1 MILVVGANGFLGSEL
16 CKKLKQKKIIFKRID
31 KTLKNKEKIDIN
43 DIKVL
48 KNFFEKN
55 NFKIIINCACEPATA
70 KSKEKIFE
78 TNKNG
83 NLNLINLAI
92 KYNIKKF
99 IFFSTSAIFV
109 KDYKKSVNEK
119 TVTSP
124 IETYGKSK
132 VSAEIDLKNSRLK
145 SWTIFRIPMIVSKNR
160 IGVLSL
166 LFDLIINHK
175 RIPLLNKGENLL
187 QFIHID
193 DLIKFI
199 LKSIKIKEKEI
210 YNLAS
215 DEAISLKNLFL
226 KLITSLNSKSRFIYF
241 QDIGITSFLSFLNFL
256 NLSPLNIYHL
266 KMLKFSLVMNTSKI
280 TKRYRMRPKIST
292 SQMMIDALKSYKFS
306 NRKLK
311 NVTEISSPIKMKILK
326 LIYYLF

>member
-1 MILVVGANGFLGSEL
+1 
-16 CKKLKQKKIIFKRID
+16 
-31 KTLKNKEKIDIN
+31 
-43 DIKVL
+43 
-48 KNFFEKN
+48 
-55 NFKIIINCACEPATA
+55 
-70 KSKEKIFE
+70 
-78 TNKNG
+78 
-83 NLNLINLAI
+83 
-92 KYNIKKF
+92 
-99 IFFSTSAIFV
+99 
-109 KDYKKSVNEK
+109 
-119 TVTSP
+119 
-124 IETYGKSK
+124 
-132 VSAEIDLKNSRLK
+132 
-145 SWTIFRIPMIVSKNR
+145 MIVSKNR